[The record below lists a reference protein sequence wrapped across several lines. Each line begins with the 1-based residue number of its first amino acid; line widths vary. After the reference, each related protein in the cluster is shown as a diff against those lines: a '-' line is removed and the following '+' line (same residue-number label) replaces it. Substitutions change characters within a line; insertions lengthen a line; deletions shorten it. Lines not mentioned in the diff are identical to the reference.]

1 MTGTETPLRQQLAD
15 AERRRLEER
24 ADGRESIRKLLRVT
38 PELERMRSALD
49 RKPPKL
55 DVVYDR
61 IDSLLCTLADEQTR
75 LTALDA
81 VDRERTAMLPE
92 DRERAD

>member
-1 MTGTETPLRQQLAD
+1 MTGRATPLKLAD
-15 AERRRLEER
+15 AERRRLKER

-38 PELERMRSALD
+38 ITPELKRMRSALD

-55 DVVYDR
+55 DVVHDR
-61 IDSLLCTLADEQTR
+61 IDSLLSTLADEQTR